1 VSLMLDG
8 LVVAESSRQHLIQA
22 AVEPSHAMLLTG
34 HTGIGKSLLA
44 QRLAAN
50 WLGLAPD
57 RLASSQYVRLV
68 VPEKDTISIE
78 KIRSLRQFILLKET
92 SNRAVKRVI
101 MLFDADRMT
110 LAAQNA
116 LLKILEEPPAGTV
129 LLLTT
134 SRLKNILPTIVSRA
148 QIVPLQSPTQA
159 ELQQHVATKHLS
171 GDTERAY
178 MLADGSIARFLQLMS
193 GDDASAS
200 PLTLAKDILK
210 ATRFERLLYVDRD
223 LKDKSVAREVAATLA
238 SLASAALTSGKA
250 GDRTEQWHRVLRA
263 ANTADEALSKN
274 ANTKLTL
281 TELMLSL

>member
-1 VSLMLDG
+1 MLDG